1 MPSME
6 ATLNLL
12 TLALLQLKPAASA
25 EEGAQPPRPRPP
37 THRRQTLLLRIHV
50 TPAPVR
56 TEVSVLV
63 AARDQDTLASV
74 LVLASPA
81 PIVRPTSTIA
91 RRRVVPTVVLVSM
104 ESMTSH
110 ATVPVLVLRVLL
122 VKLQHRRPLLLPI
135 HHRPTPHRRIQR
147 LRINRDR
154 REPSSRHGP
163 MYLTTIHPIG

>member
-1 MPSME
+1 VPSLE

-56 TEVSVLV
+56 TEVS
-63 AARDQDTLASV
+63 APAQDQDTLASV

-81 PIVRPTSTIA
+81 PIVRPT
-91 RRRVVPTVVLVSM
+91 
-104 ESMTSH
+104 
-110 ATVPVLVLRVLL
+110 
-122 VKLQHRRPLLLPI
+122 
-135 HHRPTPHRRIQR
+135 
-147 LRINRDR
+147 
-154 REPSSRHGP
+154 
-163 MYLTTIHPIG
+163 